1 MKQQDRRGTERAV
14 STKPID
20 VAPGDTA
27 TISRR
32 AMLALSGAGGAALA
46 IGHPGIAA
54 AAPAAAAAQAEP
66 RDAADA

>member
-1 MKQQDRRGTERAV
+1 MDQQDRRGTERAV

-32 AMLALSGAGGAALA
+32 AMLALTINDWSWR
-46 IGHPGIAA
+46 
-54 AAPAAAAAQAEP
+54 QF
-66 RDAADA
+66 R